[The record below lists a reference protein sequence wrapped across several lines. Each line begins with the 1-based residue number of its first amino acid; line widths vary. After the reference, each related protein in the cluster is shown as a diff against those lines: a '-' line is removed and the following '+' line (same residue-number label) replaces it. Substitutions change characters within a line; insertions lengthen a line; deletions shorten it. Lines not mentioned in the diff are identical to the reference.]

1 VSINL
6 PNVLDFFQDCFKIKT
21 YAVYDKALL
30 YLKGLFKIEKNRA
43 NCCTIS
49 ETIGELNNQ
58 SLNHF
63 ISNSPWDYKKIFQE
77 LPVLIS
83 SHFDAKKPVALLIDE
98 VGFRKKG
105 KNSACVGRQY
115 LGCIGKNDNGQVAVV
130 AGLSQDEFYCPI
142 TAELFMPES
151 WNNDNQRR
159 DKCGIPESIQHKTK
173 PTMALEMI
181 LGSKKNNVNFDFV
194 NFDALY
200 GSSIQLLDSLIQNN
214 ILFMGD
220 IRENMKIYQQE
231 PLFYYPKTTSKK
243 GRKRQ
248 YPITDAK
255 SISVRELSK
264 FKDNEQW
271 REVSLRTGT
280 NGVIKASFYEQIIW
294 ICSDIHVGRVLKL
307 KLLIRRDDDGKT
319 KYSLSNMMNLDLFE
333 LAKRQGQRVF
343 IEKIFE
349 EGKNQVGLGDYQ
361 VRSWDGFHKHLAIRF
376 IGLFYFFYQKITNKE
391 KIHLTAPI
399 IKKLVA
405 SSIKS
410 NWDNPLKAIEMA
422 ITHLEKYFD
431 PINSKPPS

>member
-6 PNVLDFFQDCFKIKT
+6 PDVLGFFQDCFKTKT
-21 YAVYDKALL
+21 YEVYDKALL

-151 WNNDNQRR
+151 WNTDNLRR

-181 LGSKKNNVNFDFV
+181 LTSKKNNVNFDFV

-200 GSSIQLLDSLIQNN
+200 GSSIQLLDSLMENKIF
-214 ILFMGD
+214 FMGD
-220 IRENMKIYQQE
+220 IRENIKVHQEE
-231 PLFYYPKTTSKK
+231 PLFYYPETSSKR
-243 GRKRQ
+243 GRKREF
-248 YPITDAK
+248 PITDSK
-255 SISVRELSK
+255 SISVRDLSK
-264 FKDNEQW
+264 LIDEKNWKEIT
-271 REVSLRTGT
+271 LRTGT
-280 NGVIKASFYEQIIW
+280 NGEIKARFYQQTIW
-294 ICSDIHVGRVLKL
+294 ICSDSQKGKVLKL
-307 KLLIRRDDDGKT
+307 KLLIRFDNDGKI
-319 KYSLSNMMNLDLFE
+319 KYSLSNMLNLELDE

-343 IEKIFE
+343 IERIFE
-349 EGKNQVGLGDYQ
+349 EGKNQVGMGDYQ
-361 VRSWDGFHKHLAIRF
+361 IRSWDGFHKHLAICF
-376 IGLFYFFYQKITNKE
+376 IGLYYIFYQKITNRE
-391 KIHLTAPI
+391 KIQLTAPI
-399 IKKLVA
+399 IRKLVA
-405 SSIKS
+405 SSIMS
-410 NWDNPLKAIEMA
+410 NWDNPQKAIDLA
-422 ITHLEKYFD
+422 IIHLEKYFD
-431 PINSKPPS
+431 STSKSPPS

>member
-1 VSINL
+1 VSNNI
-6 PNVLDFFQDCFKIKT
+6 PTVLDFFQDCFKTKT
-21 YAVYDKALL
+21 YEVYDKALL
-30 YLKGLFKIEKNRA
+30 YLKGLFKLEKNRA

-49 ETIGELNNQ
+49 QAIGDLNNQ

-63 ISNSPWDYKKIFQE
+63 ISNSPWDYKKIFQL
-77 LPVLIS
+77 LPELIS
-83 SHFDAKKPVALLIDE
+83 NHFDSQKPVALLIDE

-151 WNNDNQRR
+151 WNNENELR

-181 LGSKKNNVNFDFV
+181 LSSKENNVKFDFV

-200 GSSIQLLDSLIQNN
+200 GSSIQLLDSLVQNN
-214 ILFMGD
+214 IMFMGD
-220 IRENMKIYQQE
+220 IRENIKIYQQN
-231 PLFYYPKTTSKK
+231 PLFYFPKTASKR

-248 YPITDAK
+248 KPITDAQ

-264 FKDNEQW
+264 LKNDQQW
-271 REVSLRTGT
+271 QEITLRTGT
-280 NGVIKASFYEQIIW
+280 NGEIKASFYEQNIW
-294 ICSDIHVGRVLKL
+294 ICSDINLGEVLKL
-307 KLLIRRDDDGKT
+307 KLLIRRDSDGKT
-319 KYSLSNMMNLDLFE
+319 KYSLSNMMDLDLFE

-343 IEKIFE
+343 IERIFE

-361 VRSWDGFHKHLAIRF
+361 VRSWNGFHKHLAISF
-376 IGLFYFFYQKITNKE
+376 IGMYYFFYQKITNRE
-391 KIHLTAPI
+391 KINLTAPI
-399 IKKLVA
+399 IRKLVA

-410 NWDNPLKAIEMA
+410 NWDDPLKAIEMA
-422 ITHLEKYFD
+422 ITQLENYFD
-431 PINSKPPS
+431 SSKLKPPN